1 VTREHARRKRCAALL
16 EEECEVGDDRAGER
30 EQDADLDGSV
40 LHREDAGTTG
50 AKRPLPL
57 SLIDRPV
64 PALDLPLAGA
74 GIVRGCLYSVACSRS

>member
-57 SLIDRPV
+57 
-64 PALDLPLAGA
+64 PLSTGLFLRLTCRSQGRVSSGGA
-74 GIVRGCLYSVACSRS
+74 STA